1 MTIAAPLIAAAV
13 VKTDGRDVQWIFT
26 MSTVSS
32 TRTCLHHEF
41 TGTLVIE
48 AKDPAEG
55 ARTSSLFGQHP
66 QDFAVRTGPTILS
79 VEIGCAD
86 CGCIVD
92 SGVRVIPCN
101 TPDCCCRHLPI
112 RESEETEG
120 C

>member
-1 MTIAAPLIAAAV
+1 MP
-13 VKTDGRDVQWIFT
+13 
-26 MSTVSS
+26 TVSS
-32 TRTCLHHEF
+32 TRTRLHHEF

-48 AKDPAEG
+48 AKDPAE
-55 ARTSSLFGQHP
+55 
-66 QDFAVRTGPTILS
+66 GPTILS

-101 TPDCCCRHLPI
+101 TPDCCCRQLPV
-112 RESEETEG
+112 RESTDTET